1 MPILNEERFKW
12 NLLNQEE
19 DPLVSKRT
27 NTADEVNDVSKKKKK
42 FLWMKLAW
50 HYQFFW

>member
-1 MPILNEERFKW
+1 MPIINEERFEW

-27 NTADEVNDVSKKKKK
+27 NTADEFELTMSQK
-42 FLWMKLAW
+42 
-50 HYQFFW
+50 